1 MALGGSDGLGQVFA
15 YEVRCEAGPSSKI
28 AGVYGLFPGGDNGAK
43 TGAVQIKDHILD
55 IFSFCRRC

>member
-43 TGAVQIKDHILD
+43 N
-55 IFSFCRRC
+55 RRSANKRPYP